1 MSTLR
6 GKHLIV
12 CEQVLINSREVAD
25 NPGFVSL
32 FEGKRRANKVPFFFL
47 TRLGENFGF
56 NPRSSIFLATE

>member
-12 CEQVLINSREVAD
+12 CEQVLINSREVVD

-32 FEGKRRANKVPFFFL
+32 FEGKRGANKVPFFL
-47 TRLGENFGF
+47 HGWEKT
-56 NPRSSIFLATE
+56 LAFILDHQFF

>member
-47 TRLGENFGF
+47 HGWEKT
-56 NPRSSIFLATE
+56 LALILDHQFF